1 MKFVFTF
8 FLFGWSSFIAIQAQ
22 DTLFVSQHATAGGDG
37 QSWQTAYNQLQDALQ
52 AAEQGDQIWVAQG
65 TYFPDE
71 GTGQTNDDRESTF
84 LIKYGVNLYG
94 GFAGTESSLDERN
107 WKLNRT
113 ILNGDLDH
121 NDRYDGEIVG
131 IPFGNNAYHVVS
143 ILDSA
148 SQRMDGLVITGGAA
162 EGADNET
169 RGGGIYLLSRT
180 GVFTLALKN
189 MEVTGNISRQFGAGI
204 GSTQTTGAYG
214 QLNVTIENAK
224 IHNNSSYLSPSSSID
239 PYPGTGGGV
248 GFFVITTNSNRVQ
261 FFNCDISNNKAK
273 NDGGG
278 VWAYAGG
285 DGVLRLD
292 FMNCLIADNEAVS
305 EVGHVE
311 EQGAGIYAFADNG
324 FSGVNEFTGIIHANL
339 VNCSVVNNLCGAGTS
354 SQGSGIYF
362 DSEPISGVVH
372 DLSNTIIHSNRETNG
387 DSDDQVVSFSRAFRS
402 RNCIFE
408 ALGVGWGVEDVLGNQ
423 IGNPQLNLDHY
434 PESNSIAINGGNANL
449 VILDNLDIDED
460 GNTSERYP
468 FDLVGNDRLI
478 GNNPDVG
485 AFEYD
490 SLYSELINVRFYAN
504 SDANTVK
511 LYWSYPSDTTIT
523 EQILYKWTGDDRLEL
538 LSQEISHEG
547 SADTSYVD
555 DQIALGQS
563 YLYELVFLDSLG
575 RRYHKSE
582 KVLPNRSFA
591 NAAAF
596 SGDGYIEIPQH
607 PLLRPKQGTIEFWL
621 KLDEYPTGPNQFYSI
636 ASCHDQESKR
646 GWNFIH
652 NTSELMLVMR
662 TQTETYRMQTGINLV
677 DGIWHH
683 LAYAYDATGS
693 QSSVL
698 YVDGEA
704 VAWQQLPD
712 MDIAWM
718 PLRIGSS
725 LDDYWTSLS
734 GGVDEF
740 RLWNYQK
747 TAEQINDL
755 ILKRSGGG
763 DQGLNL
769 LLNLDEGDLSYTIND
784 GSPNNLNGHVN
795 GNITSVSSNI
805 ALLGPEVYG
814 HALNNEVRLVWG
826 LRNYDYI
833 SALKVFRSINGGVK
847 EELAH
852 LADFRRD
859 SVNIYVDHDVV
870 NGDQYNYAVYAIGYD
885 NKQYLVGEEQL
896 VPNQGLGNFIDF
908 DGDDDYIE
916 IKDGPHLRSPVGT
929 IEFWMRID
937 ESPAGKNN
945 GYYMIANKLNDTGNS
960 GWSFYH
966 NTTEFAAQMKNA
978 SGAQINVN
986 SGLNLVDGQWH
997 HIAMAYHFE
1006 VNQSIR
1012 LYVDGQLIRLEDA
1025 SQIDITDNPVLIGKG
1040 QGAFWTD
1047 FDGQIDEF
1055 RIWNYFR
1062 SPQEIQNASNQRAN
1076 GLSAELM
1083 LVLNMDEPK
1092 GAVEVDDNTFYDL
1105 EGHVFGDVTFS
1116 QDNTRSPYII
1126 YSILPDISLAEVA
1139 SIDSVIIPEM
1149 SATSLEFSP
1158 DGLHVY
1164 TIGKGLTQGVY
1175 QYSLSRAYDLNSFNQ
1190 TSFLD
1195 LSVQSDALDG
1205 FHMTAD
1211 GSRLYIIESTT
1222 DSIFQYDL
1230 SIPFDIST
1238 ASYNG
1243 SSFYV
1248 GNQLTEPTDLF
1259 INPTGD
1265 HLLVSGSDRIYRYAL
1280 STAFDVSSVSYLGVV
1295 TFAAI
1300 ENSLS
1305 DFTFTKDGNRLFLVG
1320 SSSQQVTQLNVSQ
1333 SFDITLPV
1341 GDQPTLNISNELA
1354 NPRGIALGQSDTE
1367 LFLVDSNANKMY
1379 AYSAALSE
1387 FEEAAADDGSVQG
1400 SLMLEMIGGTFT
1412 QAGGQLTHGMD
1423 YTITNLPAGL
1433 QPVLEIAPSAKIG
1446 KLSFTGSATSS
1457 QSIDSIEELVF
1468 QFENSAFT
1476 GVDAA
1481 DVDATR
1487 NQVGIQLGVPYV
1499 WNGNL
1504 WLGGNAPGPGD
1515 EAVIDGD
1522 YSTASDGTLDVFA
1535 LQVND
1540 GATLEVNPATTLTV
1554 NHALHNEGIVTVHSG
1569 GSLITNGPVYGSDY
1583 RIERVT
1589 TFDNS
1594 TGRYSIVGSPIDS
1607 ASFDVLNTNWVYG
1620 YDETRPYHVGGNE
1633 GADRFKTPTQLS
1645 QTIMQPGKGYFSAFT
1660 GDANGK
1666 VTFAGKPNTGTINQK
1681 LSFTDHNDAAE
1692 MYYQGFNLVSNPYP
1706 SAISYTSFIA
1716 ENANADING
1725 SIYLWDDYGSDT
1737 GRGTNADYLIVNAM
1751 GNTDSRGEGLNKW
1764 DGYIRSGQGFFVQA
1778 NSFTHL
1784 TFNNAMRQVGNNS
1797 DAGYYRIA
1805 PITAYKLIL
1814 SDGDLSKATVFGY
1827 ASDATLGIDKS
1838 YDALNLNGGG
1848 LQVYTLQ
1855 VNGDRKLGIQG
1866 LPTSYQEG
1874 VKLGYSTS
1882 LAGSFTI
1889 ALDELT
1895 PESVI
1900 LQDQLT
1906 GQQVDLSQGSYMF
1919 SSPAGEFN
1927 DRFLLMSP
1935 RTVTGLEV
1943 VQDIHAFAIDGV
1955 LHITSEQPIKSGSQY
1970 QLIDLMGRSLIQGRV
1985 GRNSNQ
1991 MDINVSHLPKTVYI
2005 LQLIDEKSA
2014 WRGKVILK

>member
-52 AAEQGDQIWVAQG
+52 AAEQGDQVWVAQG

-71 GTGQTNDDRESTF
+71 GTNQTDDDRESTF
-84 LIKYGVNLYG
+84 LLKYGVDLYG
-94 GFAGTESSLDERN
+94 GFSGVENSLSERD
-107 WKLNRT
+107 WKRNPT
-113 ILNGDLDH
+113 ILNGDLDQ
-121 NDRYDGEIVG
+121 NDRYNGEVVG
-131 IPFGNNAYHVVS
+131 IPTGKNAYHVLS

-148 SQRMDGLVITGGAA
+148 SQRLDGLVITGGAA
-162 EGADNET
+162 EGADNES

-180 GVFTLALKN
+180 SVFTLAMKN
-189 MEVTGNISRQFGAGI
+189 LEVTGNISEQFGAGL
-204 GSTQTTGAYG
+204 GSTQTTGGWG
-214 QLNVTIENAK
+214 QLDVTIENAK
-224 IHNNSSYLSPSSSID
+224 IHNNRSFQSPSSSID

-248 GFFVITTNSNRVQ
+248 GIFVITTNNNRVQ

-292 FMNCLIADNEAVS
+292 FMNCLIADNEAFS

-311 EQGAGIYAFADNG
+311 EQGAGVYAFADNG
-324 FSGVNEFTGIIHANL
+324 FTGVNEFTGIIHANL

-372 DLSNTIIHSNRETNG
+372 ELSNTIVHGNRETNG

-408 ALGVGWGVEDVLGNQ
+408 ALDAGWGVENVSGNQ

-434 PESNSIAINGGNANL
+434 PEPGSIAIDNGNANL
-449 VILDNLDIDED
+449 VIQDYLDIDQD
-460 GNTSERYP
+460 GETVEKYP
-468 FDLVGNDRLI
+468 YDLVDNDRI
-478 GNNPDVG
+478 RGSQPDVG

-490 SLYSELINVRFYAN
+490 SLFSQLQNVRFYAN
-504 SDANTVK
+504 SDTHSVD
-511 LYWSYPSDTTIT
+511 LFWSYRHDTSIT
-523 EQILYKWTGDDRLEL
+523 QQELYKW
-538 LSQEISHEG
+538 SEG
-547 SADTSYVD
+547 EWVEVLNQVNAPNTALDTSFMD
-555 DQIALGQS
+555 DQITSGFS
-563 YLYELVFLDSLG
+563 YTYQLVFTDSLG
-575 RRYHKSE
+575 RQYTKLE
-582 KVLPNRSFA
+582 TTIPNSSFDH
-591 NAAAF
+591 AAVF
-596 SGDGYIEIPQH
+596 DGTGTIEIPQH

-1126 YSILPDISLAEVA
+1126 YSMLPDISLAEVA

-1175 QYSLSRAYDLNSFNQ
+1175 HYNLSRAYELNSFNQ
-1190 TSFLD
+1190 TGFLD

-1305 DFTFTKDGNRLFLVG
+1305 DFTFTKDGKRLFLVG
-1320 SSSQQVTQLNVSQ
+1320 SSSHQITQLDVSE

-1341 GDQPTLNISNELA
+1341 GDQPTWDVSSELIK
-1354 NPRGIALGQSDTE
+1354 PTGIALGNSDQE
-1367 LFLVDSNANKMY
+1367 LFLVGSNNNKL
-1379 AYSAALSE
+1379 YSFTAGLSD
-1387 FEEAAADDGSVQG
+1387 FEEISADDGSVEG
-1400 SLMLEMIGGTFT
+1400 SLMLEIVGDTFN
-1412 QAGGQLTHGMD
+1412 QAGGQLSHGVD
-1423 YTITNLPAGL
+1423 YTIINLPDGL
-1433 QPVLEIAPSAKIG
+1433 HPVLEVAPSAKIG
-1446 KLSFTGSATSS
+1446 KLSLTGSATSS
-1457 QSIDSIEELVF
+1457 RAIDSVDELVL

-1476 GVDAA
+1476 GGNTIE
-1481 DVDATR
+1481 VDATR
-1487 NQVGIQLGVPYV
+1487 NQIGIHLGVPYV
-1499 WNGNL
+1499 WNGNH
-1504 WLGGNAPGPGD
+1504 WLGGSAPGTGD
-1515 EAVIDGD
+1515 EAVINGEYTTITDGVLD
-1522 YSTASDGTLDVFA
+1522 IYTLK
-1535 LQVND
+1535 VNE
-1540 GATLEVNPATTLTV
+1540 GARLEIDSATTVTI
-1554 NHALHNEGIVTVHSG
+1554 NDALYNEGAVIVRSG
-1569 GSLITNGPVYGSDY
+1569 GSLITKGNVYGTDY
-1583 RIERVT
+1583 RFERNT
-1589 TFDNS
+1589 TFDNK
-1594 TGRYSIVGSPIDS
+1594 TGRYSIVGSPVQS
-1607 ASFDVLNTNWVYG
+1607 APFDVLTSSHVYG
-1620 YDETRPYHVGGNE
+1620 YDETQTYNAGGNE
-1633 GADRFKTPTQLS
+1633 GADRFKTPSQLGHA
-1645 QTIMQPGKGYFSAFT
+1645 TMVPGQGYFSAFT
-1660 GDANGK
+1660 GDVNGK
-1666 VTFAGKPNTGTINQK
+1666 VIFTGKPNNGTIGVG
-1681 LSFTDHNDAAE
+1681 LSYTEQGDVAETD
-1692 MYYQGFNLVSNPYP
+1692 YQGFHLVSNPYP
-1706 SAISYTSFIA
+1706 SSISYTNFMS
-1716 ENANADING
+1716 ENSAANITG

-1751 GNTDSRGEGLNKW
+1751 GNTDSRGDGLTKW
-1764 DGYIRSGQGFFVQA
+1764 DGYIRSGQGFLVQA
-1778 NSFTHL
+1778 NSETCISFT
-1784 TFNNAMRQVGNNS
+1784 NNMRQIGNNS
-1797 DAGYYRIA
+1797 DGGYYRLA
-1805 PITAYKLIL
+1805 AITSYKLIL
-1814 SDGDLSKATVFGY
+1814 TDGEISKATVLGY
-1827 ASDATLGIDKS
+1827 ASDATLGTDKS
-1838 YDALNLNGGG
+1838 YDALNMNGGS
-1848 LQVYTLQ
+1848 LQFYTLQ
-1855 VNGDRKLGIQG
+1855 VDSEKKLGIQG
-1866 LPTSYQEG
+1866 LPTTYKEG
-1874 VKLGYSTS
+1874 VKLGYSVRE
-1882 LAGSFTI
+1882 AGKLMIRLQEEGSG
-1889 ALDELT
+1889 
-1895 PESVI
+1895 SMI
-1900 LQDQLT
+1900 LYDKLVDQE
-1906 GQQVDLSQGSYMF
+1906 VDLSHGSYIF
-1919 SSPAGEFN
+1919 SSEAGVFN
-1927 DRFLLMSP
+1927 DRFMLIAPQM
-1935 RTVTGLEV
+1935 VTGLE
-1943 VQDIHAFAIDGV
+1943 DLNEIHTYASDGY
-1955 LHITSEQPIKSGSQY
+1955 LHLLSEQPIKAGSQY
-1970 QLIDLMGRSLIQGRV
+1970 QLIDLMGRSLIQGTL
-1985 GRNSNQ
+1985 GRDSNEV
-1991 MDINVSHLPKTVYI
+1991 DIQLGNLPKSVYI
-2005 LQLIDEKSA
+2005 LQLIGDNKV